1 MFVIVTHCAFF
12 SPLSPPSISVLTLL
26 MLHNEIHPS
35 QLGGVA
41 VCCGVVGIRDWGCV
55 CMYPCICICM
65 RGRCLS
71 LKQGALHV
79 TTVLKCVENWFQSG
93 QKPHAARSL
102 STRVSIYTHTQI
114 NPPHTCC
121 RRVFLFWEE
130 EGLMT
135 YILQSETSFQP
146 PPQLLSSFLVLHSN
160 NEESI
165 GFYT

>member
-1 MFVIVTHCAFF
+1 MFVIVTHCAFLA
-12 SPLSPPSISVLTLL
+12 LSPPPISVLTLL

-41 VCCGVVGIRDWGCV
+41 VCCGVVGIRDWECV
-55 CMYPCICICM
+55 CVYVPMHMHAWAVFVFKTGGLYM
-65 RGRCLS
+65 W
-71 LKQGALHV
+71 H
-79 TTVLKCVENWFQSG
+79 TTVLQCVENWFQSG

-114 NPPHTCC
+114 NHPHTCC

-146 PPQLLSSFLVLHSN
+146 PP
-160 NEESI
+160 
-165 GFYT
+165 T